1 MKEDV
6 RLNQALYSSVMVFD
20 QNRQNSRMEN
30 GERVYFTSPR
40 GFETTDDGSMVF
52 HYYAPD
58 AKSVEIRGWGGT
70 FPKDNPH
77 FLQKREDGWWE
88 GIVPASE
95 IEPGFHYHDV
105 YVDGVKTLNPREPI
119 GYGAS
124 HFANYCD
131 TPDPENTFY
140 LLKDVPHGSVRME
153 LYHSDLCNMTRN
165 CWVYLPPNY
174 DKEPDK
180 RYPVWYLH
188 HGGGE
193 NEVGWIW
200 QGKVN
205 LILDNLLAA
214 GECEEMIVVMNSF
227 DTFAPTEEDGVFRNI
242 EYCDVLAKDCVPFID
257 KKYRTLTDRDHRAV
271 AGLSFGVVHSYL
283 AAFKYPELF
292 AWLGCFSG
300 HIMPVSLNANYFG
313 RTFDFSEVFKDK
325 ELFNSRFRLMWHG
338 GGFREGFGKP
348 RNIPGDVMPYNW
360 EEYKAAG
367 YHVDGQGYRGFHEWD
382 TWRFCARDFA
392 KRLFK

>member
-20 QNRQNSRMEN
+20 QNRQNSRMED

-174 DKEPDK
+174 DKEPDNS
-180 RYPVWYLH
+180 YPV
-188 HGGGE
+188 
-193 NEVGWIW
+193 
-200 QGKVN
+200 
-205 LILDNLLAA
+205 
-214 GECEEMIVVMNSF
+214 
-227 DTFAPTEEDGVFRNI
+227 
-242 EYCDVLAKDCVPFID
+242 
-257 KKYRTLTDRDHRAV
+257 
-271 AGLSFGVVHSYL
+271 
-283 AAFKYPELF
+283 
-292 AWLGCFSG
+292 
-300 HIMPVSLNANYFG
+300 
-313 RTFDFSEVFKDK
+313 
-325 ELFNSRFRLMWHG
+325 
-338 GGFREGFGKP
+338 
-348 RNIPGDVMPYNW
+348 
-360 EEYKAAG
+360 
-367 YHVDGQGYRGFHEWD
+367 
-382 TWRFCARDFA
+382 
-392 KRLFK
+392 